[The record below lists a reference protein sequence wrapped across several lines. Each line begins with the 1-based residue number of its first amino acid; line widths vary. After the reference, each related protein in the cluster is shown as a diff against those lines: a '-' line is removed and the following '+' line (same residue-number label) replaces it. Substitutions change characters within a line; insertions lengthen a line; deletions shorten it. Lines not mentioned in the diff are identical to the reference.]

1 MIKNYEAAGKS
12 VDEAI
17 DKACALAGV
26 DIDEAE
32 IEVLELGS
40 RGFFGIG
47 QKDARVRISVEVPDP
62 KPAPAAKT
70 PVFEKKAEAPK
81 AEKPEA
87 KPEPKAEV
95 KTEAK
100 PEAAEAAEGEEKPRR
115 KRTHRGGR
123 GRGKNRG
130 NAAVT
135 ADGEAAAKPE
145 RTEKP
150 ERAERGER
158 KERGE
163 RPRRER
169 RPRQNPEMMLP
180 PELDAATEAA
190 VVSAAMSFL
199 RPIFRALQLQP
210 EGNSKVSGSTVWIIF
225 SGSNLGQLIGR
236 RGEMLNALQYL
247 TNLAVNRD
255 RDPHIRIVLDVEG
268 YRAEREDTLAALAR
282 RMADKAVKSGKRV
295 ELEPMSPTERRIV
308 HLALQNDRRVETS
321 SYGEEPYRRVV
332 ITCKKKAEGAARE
345 GRPDAFEVMTEP
357 VSAAE

>member
-1 MIKNYEAAGKS
+1 MIKNYEAAGKT

-17 DKACALAGV
+17 DKACAFAGV

-32 IEVLELGS
+32 IEVLDLGS

-62 KPAPAAKT
+62 KPTPAAKT
-70 PVFEKKAEAPK
+70 PVYDKKAEAKPEVK
-81 AEKPEA
+81 AEA
-87 KPEPKAEV
+87 KAE
-95 KTEAK
+95 AQ
-100 PEAAEAAEGEEKPRR
+100 PEAAETKAEGEEKPRR

-123 GRGKNRG
+123 GRGKNR
-130 NAAVT
+130 AA
-135 ADGEAAAKPE
+135 AAEGAAEAKPE
-145 RTEKP
+145 RS
-150 ERAERGER
+150 ERPER
-158 KERGE
+158 KERGERAE

-169 RPRQNPEMMLP
+169 RPRQNAEMMLP
-180 PELDAATEAA
+180 PELDAQTEAA

-308 HLALQNDRRVETS
+308 HLALQNDRRVETT

-332 ITCKKKAEGAARE
+332 ITCKKKAAAPAAVNVGE
-345 GRPDAFEVMTEP
+345 GRPDAFDMLSEAP
-357 VSAAE
+357 AEAE